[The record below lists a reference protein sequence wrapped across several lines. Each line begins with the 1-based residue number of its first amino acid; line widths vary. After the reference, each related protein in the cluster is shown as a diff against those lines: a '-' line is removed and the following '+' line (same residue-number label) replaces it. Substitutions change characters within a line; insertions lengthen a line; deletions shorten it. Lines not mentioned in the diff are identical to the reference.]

1 MIDGKLVLIVD
12 DNPAEREIFS
22 TFLRFVG
29 GRVVE
34 AGDGEEGLRMV
45 ERHWPSLILLDLS
58 MPRMDGWEM
67 MRRLNENPTTA
78 AIPVIALTAHRLDR
92 LEMSQAGFCGYLEK
106 PMAPVHVLS
115 EIEASIGSV
124 AGGWFSR
131 EGPAPL
137 RATEPS
143 RPAAVRRR
151 PAMEDGMSS
160 R

>member
-1 MIDGKLVLIVD
+1 MVDGKLVLIVD

-45 ERHWPSLILLDLS
+45 EQHWPSLILLDLS

-67 MRRLNENPTTA
+67 MRRLNANPSTA
-78 AIPVIALTAHRLDR
+78 AIPVIALTARRLDR
-92 LEMSQAGFCGYLEK
+92 SEMSQAGFCGYLEK
-106 PMAPVHVLS
+106 PMAPVNVLS
-115 EIEASIGSV
+115 EIEACIGSL
-124 AGGWFSR
+124 AGGWFTR
-131 EGPAPL
+131 EQPATAPA
-137 RATEPS
+137 REPS
-143 RPAAVRRR
+143 RPTGTRRR
-151 PAMEDGMSS
+151 PAMEEGMSS